1 MRRHFWSCSLH
12 QNVHDAVELDSV
24 ILPTIKQTK
33 LDIFNFTYN
42 TYTNKIRIRM
52 KRFFFIKI
60 KGCLFNWP
68 SPVFNAK
75 RKTNRQPNMLV
86 HEISLHNY
94 AFGKMQSFSFLVLK
108 SARNVKMG
116 SGQENLFFSS
126 CVFLESTR
134 CG

>member
-33 LDIFNFTYN
+33 LDLFNFTFN
-42 TYTNKIRIRM
+42 WKEMIITKLELEL
-52 KRFFFIKI
+52 KDFFIKI

-86 HEISLHNY
+86 HEISSHNY
-94 AFGKMQSFSFLVLK
+94 AFGKMQVLFIFGAEK
-108 SARNVKMG
+108 CKKCKDGEWSREFVL
-116 SGQENLFFSS
+116 LFF
-126 CVFLESTR
+126 
-134 CG
+134 